1 MEEKKQEVKIND
13 RREMLKKV
21 RNAAV
26 FVVPTVL
33 TFNVKDLHAQASS
46 EPGVPNW

>member
-1 MEEKKQEVKIND
+1 MEEKKHEVKIND